1 MKGKNMLN
9 IIVHSIF
16 VSVCLLSG
24 WFIAMFLEK
33 YVWPN
38 FNKKHKLG
46 EFEEKEK
53 QNNTTKN
60 I

>member
-9 IIVHSIF
+9 IVVHSIF

-24 WFIAMFLEK
+24 WIIAMFLET

-53 QNNTTKN
+53 QDKTTKN